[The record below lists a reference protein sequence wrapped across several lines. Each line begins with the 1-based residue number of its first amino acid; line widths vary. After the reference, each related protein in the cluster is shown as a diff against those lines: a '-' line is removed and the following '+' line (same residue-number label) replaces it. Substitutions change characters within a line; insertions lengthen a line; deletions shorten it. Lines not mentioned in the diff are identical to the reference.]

1 MSSIMIRVTPEDH
14 DRWFKAH
21 SSCEEARREY
31 GMSDG
36 PLYRDAVNPT
46 VTLVTLEVQELDRAM
61 GWFADERFQRAT
73 QSAGPATREMW
84 IAERRG

>member
-1 MSSIMIRVTPEDH
+1 MSSIMIRVTPDDH

-21 SSCEEARREY
+21 SACEEARREY

-36 PLYRDAVNPT
+36 PLYRDAVDPT

-61 GWFADERFQRAT
+61 GWFADERFQRAA
-73 QSAGPATREMW
+73 QAAGPATREMW